1 MAEDITRKVIQ
12 QAQEDLK
19 GIGPAVAAQPQK
31 GWWEAAKDWFIDKF
45 APEVGDMLMHK
56 TAQGAAEIA
65 QALNSQSNA
74 YVPYGV
80 GQSPLEV
87 EGPATNY
94 QDLLREAQQRAV
106 PKDQDKGLER

>member
-56 TAQGAAEIA
+56 TAQGSAEISA
-65 QALNSQSNA
+65 ALNSQSNA
-74 YVPYGV
+74 YVPYGA
-80 GQSPLEV
+80 GQHALDV
-87 EGPATNY
+87 QGPQQSY
-94 QDLLREAQQRAV
+94 QDMLRESSLNVA
-106 PKDQDKGLER
+106 EREPEHGIER